1 MSRICPLLSS
11 SSGNSTYIAAPTGAV
26 LVDAG
31 ASLRAIEEALQ
42 AAGGAVEEI
51 SALFLTHT
59 HSDHI
64 RGLKPLLNRT
74 HMPLYATKE
83 VLATLLAKDG
93 IPAGVPV
100 EEIGEGETEVAGIG
114 VRRFL
119 TEHDCAGS
127 CGYAFFLPDGK
138 KISVCTDL
146 GRMTETVREAIRGS
160 DAILIES
167 NHDIDML
174 KKGPYTPELKAR
186 ILSDHG
192 HLSNN
197 ACAAE
202 LAGLL
207 QSGTKRFLLGH
218 LSQHNNT
225 PLLAESCATAAL
237 ADAGAFVQ
245 KDYLLSVAAPKHNR
259 VTVL

>member
-26 LVDAG
+26 LIDAG

-42 AAGGAVEEI
+42 AAGGAVAEI
-51 SALFLTHT
+51 NALFLTHT

-83 VLATLLAKDG
+83 VLETLLQKDS

-100 EEIGEGETEVAGIG
+100 EEIGDKGIEVAGFS

-218 LSQHNNT
+218 LSRHNNT
-225 PLLAESCATAAL
+225 PMLAESCATAAL
-237 ADAGAFVQ
+237 ADAGAFIQ